1 MLDVGEDYGG
11 AFGGAELGAPEADA
25 LGGAGYDDDFV
36 LEAIRHRK
44 KSEEFNTGKEK
55 DNAET
60 QRALRFG
67 EMVDTG
73 LE

>member
-1 MLDVGEDYGG
+1 
-11 AFGGAELGAPEADA
+11 

-67 EMVDTG
+67 EMVDTR